1 MIHKFLMILFQN
13 VYVNIS
19 YYLIEE
25 LMKILERHYEQ
36 HLENNE
42 NLFYLSI
49 LKKIRL
55 KENQLKENYL
65 TLASN
70 KSGFLRFS

>member
-1 MIHKFLMILFQN
+1 MILFQN